1 MHKISEKNDSGGK
14 LEVMEDFKKH
24 FLLLKPHGVIN
35 PTLLEEDLKRARE
48 FSEKVDS
55 KWSYVTNTENVRL
68 VNPFNLLYLK
78 EVKKLK
84 NLKQIIVF
92 APGFFNR
99 MLLRLSAPIVQP
111 DKIIKDK
118 EEFNRTIA
126 NLH

>member
-1 MHKISEKNDSGGK
+1 MHKVSEKNDSGGK

-84 NLKQIIVF
+84 KLKQIIVF

-99 MLLRLSAPIVQP
+99 LLLRLSAPIVQP
-111 DKIIKDK
+111 DRIIKDK